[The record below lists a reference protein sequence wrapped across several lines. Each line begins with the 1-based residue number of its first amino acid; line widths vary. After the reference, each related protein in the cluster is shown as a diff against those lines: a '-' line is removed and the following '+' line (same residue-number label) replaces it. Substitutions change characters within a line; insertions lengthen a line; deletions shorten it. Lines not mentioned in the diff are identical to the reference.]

1 MRLFKKFENYKI
13 LKTLIPVIVFTLL
26 LLATSLSMAYAYT
39 LYRAK
44 WRTNQTGLDYD
55 HLSSSWKSV
64 VGSSRTTWNNAGAD
78 MEIYYSTIS
87 QNDVNVDNFGQT
99 PWAGRVLIYEYWLGR
114 WYFSQVDMQINTY
127 YTNATYGSILPTSSR
142 YDGQSIATHELG
154 HLVGLDHSYYPTTMY
169 YQASPGTTWMRSLHS
184 DDIAG
189 IKAIY
194 GLK

>member
-1 MRLFKKFENYKI
+1 MRFLKKFKIYNI
-13 LKTLIPVIVFTLL
+13 LKISTLTIVFILL
-26 LLATSLSMAYAYT
+26 FLVTSLSLAYAYS
-39 LYRAK
+39 LSRSK

-64 VGSSRTTWNNAGAD
+64 ASLSRTAWNNAGAD
-78 MEIYYSTIS
+78 MEIYYSSIS
-87 QNDVNVDNFGQT
+87 QNDVDVDDFGVT
-99 PWAGRVLIYEYWLGR
+99 KWAGRVLVREYFLGR
-114 WYFSQVDMQINTY
+114 WYFAEVDMEINTR
-127 YTNATYGSILPTSSR
+127 YTSPTYGTITPSSSR

-154 HLVGLDHSYYPTTMY
+154 HLVGLEHSYYPTTMY
-169 YQASPGTTWMRSLHS
+169 YQASPGTTWMRTLHS

>member
-1 MRLFKKFENYKI
+1 MRPINNFRNYKI
-13 LKTLIPVIVFTLL
+13 SKSLG
-26 LLATSLSMAYAYT
+26 LATALILLFLIMSISLAYAYT

-44 WRTNQTGLDYD
+44 WRTHQTGLDYD
-55 HLSSSWKSV
+55 HLSSGWKSV
-64 VGSSRTTWNNAGAD
+64 VYNSRTAWNNAGAD

-87 QNDVNVDNFGQT
+87 QNDVDVDNFGST
-99 PWAGRVLIYEYWLGR
+99 RWAGRVLINEYWLGR
-114 WYFSQVDMQINTY
+114 WYFSQVDMEINTY
-127 YTNATYGSILPTSSR
+127 HTSATYGSILPASSR

-154 HLVGLDHSYYPTTMY
+154 HLVGLEHSFYPTTMY
-169 YQASPGTTWMRSLHS
+169 LSAEPGTTWMRSLHS